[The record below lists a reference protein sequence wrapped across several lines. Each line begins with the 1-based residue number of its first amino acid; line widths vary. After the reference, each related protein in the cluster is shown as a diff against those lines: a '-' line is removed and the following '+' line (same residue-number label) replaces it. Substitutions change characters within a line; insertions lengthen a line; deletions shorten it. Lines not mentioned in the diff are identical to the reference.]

1 MNGSKVPKKTV
12 EGQQVPKIEDE
23 WSAEDLKKVELND
36 KAINMMHCVIS
47 FEEYRKISQC
57 KIAKEMWDKLEIM
70 HEGTQ

>member
-1 MNGSKVPKKTV
+1 MNGSKVPKKIV

-23 WSAEDLKKVELND
+23 WNAEDLKKVELND

-47 FEEYRKISQC
+47 FEEYGKISQC
-57 KIAKEMWDKLEIM
+57 KIAKEIWGKLEIT